1 MCSFSLAHLAMPDSA
16 VSVDRFV
23 QINSPPA
30 SSSSSAACRHPA
42 VSPAKLNGLVGLLS
56 RCPRCWGGRRSRR
69 SRSRSTTGGG
79 IDVGGGDVVPS
90 SDDRTWNADYLN
102 GYAID
107 YREDE
112 EFDHD
117 GGGGGGEGGI
127 IVMGGGEVDNP
138 PRGG

>member
-1 MCSFSLAHLAMPDSA
+1 
-16 VSVDRFV
+16 
-23 QINSPPA
+23 
-30 SSSSSAACRHPA
+30 
-42 VSPAKLNGLVGLLS
+42 
-56 RCPRCWGGRRSRR
+56 
-69 SRSRSTTGGG
+69 
-79 IDVGGGDVVPS
+79 VVPS